1 MLEES
6 GVVEPA
12 VNLLDP
18 YPGQEENTELYR
30 MASLGDRFIAFA
42 LDTIFL
48 FGVFAILDAWAF
60 MRWGLVEGLEL
71 KLTTASL
78 LMAEFLNGVVLFIYL
93 WLLEAGFGATL
104 GKAIVGIR
112 VVRTVEGNPLVA
124 FAIRNLMRIVDGFGF
139 YLLGAVVA
147 GCSRFRRRLGDI
159 CARTVVVEEEFG
171 YAVKILAVVLWAGVL
186 AGAMWSVPRICAR
199 NPAKQV
205 RYLDQVVVEVGRV
218 VGRVVVWCVVVGR
231 VVVDLV
237 VVEVEDVLV
246 LARGDRR
253 EGDLVGL
260 TGNYIEV
267 AFPGPEDL
275 RRRVAR
281 VLVTDR
287 IKPLQIEGRPTYRV
301 GMPYHW
307 GGVGIVTGDSAND
320 LLPLVLDNNVHISEY
335 KVATCDIRPGR
346 RPRGPAR
353 LKLVEEYRQRA
364 GVRVS

>member
-1 MLEES
+1 MECPHCQRPTSPHAERCSACGGVIPPGQHMLEES

-205 RYLDQVVVEVGRV
+205 RYLDQIGRASCRERVECSVVAG
-218 VGRVVVWCVVVGR
+218 
-231 VVVDLV
+231 
-237 VVEVEDVLV
+237 EVE
-246 LARGDRR
+246 RK
-253 EGDLVGL
+253 
-260 TGNYIEV
+260 
-267 AFPGPEDL
+267 
-275 RRRVAR
+275 RV
-281 VLVTDR
+281 D
-287 IKPLQIEGRPTYRV
+287 G
-301 GMPYHW
+301 
-307 GGVGIVTGDSAND
+307 
-320 LLPLVLDNNVHISEY
+320 
-335 KVATCDIRPGR
+335 GR
-346 RPRGPAR
+346 RT
-353 LKLVEEYRQRA
+353 
-364 GVRVS
+364 